1 VNLSHILTW
10 GGSGT
15 GAKWVIQIDLIGRL
29 QVDVGGGTVTSS
41 TSVYNDQWRHIAVVL
56 EDDGSPNLNEI
67 LLYID
72 GQPVTTYDSDVA
84 INTVADEPVS
94 IGVYAP
100 NPKYF
105 NGLIDDV
112 RIYNR
117 ALNETE
123 IQSLAQ

>member
-1 VNLSHILTW
+1 M
-10 GGSGT
+10 
-15 GAKWVIQIDLIGRL
+15 
-29 QVDVGGGTVTSS
+29 
-41 TSVYNDQWRHIAVVL
+41 
-56 EDDGSPNLNEI
+56 

-100 NPKYF
+100 DPKYYT
-105 NGLIDDV
+105 GQVDDV

-117 ALNETE
+117 VLSPEE
-123 IQSLAQ
+123 IAKLAE